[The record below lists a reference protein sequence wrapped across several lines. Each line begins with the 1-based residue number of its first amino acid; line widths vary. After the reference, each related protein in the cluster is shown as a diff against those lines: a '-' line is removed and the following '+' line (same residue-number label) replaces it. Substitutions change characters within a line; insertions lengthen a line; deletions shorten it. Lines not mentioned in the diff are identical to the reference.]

1 MATRRKNGESEVHEP
16 HLPRRRTATKDSASR
31 KRENML
37 MAQRKPE
44 RARVILGGAS
54 ETDTVDAAL
63 DLVVFRGEVLTGIDR
78 LVAVGGLDRFDR
90 D

>member
-1 MATRRKNGESEVHEP
+1 
-16 HLPRRRTATKDSASR
+16 
-31 KRENML
+31 ML